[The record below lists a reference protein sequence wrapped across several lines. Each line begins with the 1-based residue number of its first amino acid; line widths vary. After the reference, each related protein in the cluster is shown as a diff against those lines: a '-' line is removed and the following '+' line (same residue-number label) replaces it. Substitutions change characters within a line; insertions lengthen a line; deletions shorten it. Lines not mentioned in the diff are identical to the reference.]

1 MVGASGDGQSD
12 GGKGGD
18 WKGGDRQNI
27 ALIDANNFYVSCER
41 VFNPAL
47 QGKPVVVLS
56 NNDGCAV
63 ARSNEVKAL
72 GVKMGE
78 PWFRLRDLAQQHG
91 IIALSSNYALYAD
104 MSQRMMTLL
113 GRFSPQQEVYS
124 IDECFLDMG
133 NQGDVTPMGQTMRQ
147 EVASWLGLPVG
158 VGIGSTKTL
167 AKLANH
173 VAKKRPAYA
182 GVCNFNTMATAD
194 LERLLAE
201 IDVAEVWGV
210 GARGAEKLR
219 AMGITNVLS
228 LRRADAG
235 QLRKRFSVVMAR
247 TVQELNGVS
256 CLSLEM
262 VAPPRQQIQ
271 CSRSFGQPVYEQ
283 DELAEAV
290 LTFLRRGVRRMRGQD
305 LVTGAIHVF
314 IQTNPFREREP
325 QYRQGITMPVANASS
340 DELRLARIAVQGL
353 AAIYKPGYAYHK
365 AGVLLM
371 ELEGTANKQGD
382 LFADPVDEGKSTALM
397 ATLDAMR
404 KRYGS
409 DIISVAGEGVR
420 KRWAV
425 RSANRSPNY
434 TTRWAEIPTAI
445 AC

>member
-1 MVGASGDGQSD
+1 MVDASGN
-12 GGKGGD
+12 
-18 WKGGDRQNI
+18 RQNI

-41 VFNPAL
+41 VFNPVL

-113 GRFSPQQEVYS
+113 EHFSPYQEVYS
-124 IDECFLDMG
+124 IDECFLNLG
-133 NQGDVTPMGQTMRQ
+133 TQQDVTPIGQVMRQ
-147 EVASWLGLPVG
+147 KVADWLGMPVG

-173 VAKKRPAYA
+173 VAKKSPAYT
-182 GVCNFNTMATAD
+182 GVCNFNTMEMND
-194 LERLLAE
+194 LERLLGE

-210 GARGAEKLR
+210 GPRGAEKLR
-219 AMGITNVLS
+219 TMGITNVLL

-235 QLRKRFSVVMAR
+235 QIRKRFSVVMAR
-247 TVQELNGVS
+247 TVEELKGVS

-271 CSRSFGQPVYEQ
+271 SSRSFGQPVYEQ
-283 DELAEAV
+283 NELAEAV
-290 LTFLRRGVRRMRGQD
+290 LTFLRRGVRRMRGQG

-325 QYRQGITMPVANASS
+325 QYCQGVTMPVPHPTS
-340 DELRLARIAVQGL
+340 DELRLARVALQGL
-353 AAIYKPGYAYHK
+353 AKIYRPSYAYHK

-371 ELEGTANKQGD
+371 ELESACNRQGD
-382 LFADPVDEGKSTALM
+382 LFADPLAEGKSTALM
-397 ATLDAMR
+397 ATLDVMR
-404 KRYGS
+404 QRFGS
-409 DIISVAGEGVR
+409 EIIRVAGEGVR
-420 KRWAV
+420 QRWAIK
-425 RSANRSPNY
+425 SANRSPRY
-434 TTRWAEIPTAI
+434 TTRWAEIPTVI
-445 AC
+445 AS